1 METTRQ
7 ERRGKFKSV
16 WNETFKV
23 FQSYQLSKR
32 GVWIMLNNSSSPHL
46 SKHKMNKL
54 INNK

>member
-1 METTRQ
+1 MKTTRQ

-32 GVWIMLNNSSSPHL
+32 GTWIMLNNLSAPRL
-46 SKHKMNKL
+46 SKHEMSKL
-54 INNK
+54 TIK